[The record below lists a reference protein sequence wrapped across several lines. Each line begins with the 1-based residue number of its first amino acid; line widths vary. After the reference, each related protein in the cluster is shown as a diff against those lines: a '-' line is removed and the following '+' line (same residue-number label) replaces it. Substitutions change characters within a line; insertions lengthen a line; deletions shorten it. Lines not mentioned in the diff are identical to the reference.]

1 MQVQINPTE
10 KQTNYELVDLL
21 LSLQKKGVQQSNPVS
36 RLDSNLNVSGLVS
49 TMSSIKATRPTLA
62 VMPTKVS
69 NIA

>member
-1 MQVQINPTE
+1 MQVQISPTE
-10 KQTNYELVDLL
+10 KQTNFELANHR

-49 TMSSIKATRPTLA
+49 TMSSIKAKRPTLA
-62 VMPTKVS
+62 VMPINAS